1 MIEEFE
7 NPSFITFQRLRK
19 SIGFLGLF
27 FPLILILWV
36 LVFGDCTKI
45 QNSLSNYYYT
55 SSGDVFVGLI
65 FAISWFLIAY
75 KGYDK
80 LDHVLTS
87 FAGSCAILVA
97 LLPTGQNM
105 DEQCSIR
112 DLDELAWRTTAHN
125 ILAILF
131 FLTLAYI
138 SFFQFT
144 KTSGNI
150 TSEKVDRNK
159 IYRICAIIMVVALVF
174 IPVFSV
180 FPIFPNVIFW
190 MEWVAM
196 AAFGFSWLTKGGF
209 ILADRV

>member
-1 MIEEFE
+1 MAGEYQE
-7 NPSFITFQRLRK
+7 PYLVTFNRLRK
-19 SIGFLGLF
+19 SVGFLGIS
-27 FPLILILWV
+27 FPLVLVIWA
-36 LVFGDCTKI
+36 LVFGQCATI

-80 LDHVLTS
+80 LDNLLTS

-105 DEQCSIR
+105 DVQCSIR
-112 DLDELAWRTTAHN
+112 DLEELAWRTTVHN

-138 SFFQFT
+138 SYFQFT
-144 KTSGNI
+144 KTSGKM
-150 TSEKVDRNK
+150 TSEKIDRNK
-159 IYRICAIIMVVALVF
+159 VYRVCAIIMIVALLF
-174 IPVFSV
+174 IPLFSA

-196 AAFGFSWLTKGGF
+196 AAFGISWLTKGGF
-209 ILADRV
+209 ILADRR